1 MRVLF
6 LQHDHVS
13 PPGPVAELRRCPTCN
28 RWGGKRDLDDD
39 GITVHLHPTEQRGT
53 CNEGPWHGSQR
64 GPRNACGQWLR
75 WTMIAA
81 DATDPASAQAAHTAQ
96 SPPSAASSPAAPP
109 VTSTSS
115 GPPAA

>member
-1 MRVLF
+1 MSAPTAT
-6 LQHDHVS
+6 HAH

-81 DATDPASAQAAHTAQ
+81 TDFLARSFTWPAPILATVRGLGLGAAVH
-96 SPPSAASSPAAPP
+96 
-109 VTSTSS
+109 
-115 GPPAA
+115 GR